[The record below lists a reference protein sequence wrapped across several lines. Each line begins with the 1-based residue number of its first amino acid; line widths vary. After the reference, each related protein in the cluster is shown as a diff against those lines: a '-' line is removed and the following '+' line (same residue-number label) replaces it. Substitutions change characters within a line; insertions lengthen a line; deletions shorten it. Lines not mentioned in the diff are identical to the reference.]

1 MTKYTAKMP
10 DSHGN
15 IAFTDQEHQTWN
27 TLITRQKETIKD
39 RACDEFIQG
48 LELLEMSETK
58 IPKLNDLSD
67 RLSVTGWTL
76 APVSGTVLV
85 DEFFAM
91 LARREFPVAT
101 FIRIPE
107 ELDYLKQPDIF
118 HELFGHCPLLTNQS
132 YADFVQWYGQF
143 ASSLNHGLRTILSR
157 LFWFT
162 IEFGLVKTA
171 NGPRVYGG
179 GILSSHQETIYS
191 LESDIPQRKPFSL
204 HEVLLTKYRYDIIQ
218 DRYFVIDSLSSFYEM
233 MDEKLLHEAL
243 DEIKTYQEKPFIIC

>member
-1 MTKYTAKMP
+1 MTEYVAKMP

-15 IAFTDQEHQTWN
+15 IAFTKQEHQTWQ
-27 TLITRQKETIKD
+27 TLIKRQKQTIEQ
-39 RACDEFIQG
+39 RACDEFIIG
-48 LELLEMSETK
+48 LEALSIPETK

-67 RLSVTGWTL
+67 CLSVTGWNLT
-76 APVSGTVLV
+76 PVAGTILV

-118 HELFGHCPLLTNQS
+118 HELFGHCPLLTNPA
-132 YADFVQWYGQF
+132 YADFVQWYGEF

-162 IEFGLVKTA
+162 IEFGLVNTPQ
-171 NGPRVYGG
+171 GVRVYGG
-179 GILSSHQETIYS
+179 GILSSRQETIYA
-191 LESDIPQRKPFSL
+191 LESNAPQRKSLSL
-204 HEVLLTKYRYDIIQ
+204 HEVLLTKYDYDVIQ
-218 DRYFVIDSLSSFYEM
+218 ERYFIIDSLESLYKM
-233 MDEKLLHEAL
+233 MDEKLLREAL
-243 DEIKTYQEKPFIIC
+243 EEIKTQQDRPFIIC